1 MCGRYTLAPGS
12 LTLFSERFG
21 VSAAPEQAAG
31 YNIPPG
37 QPIAAVTRRSAA
49 PPSCEMFHWGLI
61 PAWSQTAETQYKMIN
76 ARVETVRE
84 KRSYSGLVADHR
96 CLIPADGFFEWQ
108 PQAEGPKR
116 PWWFHLPGS
125 ELFAFAG
132 LWTSWQP
139 QPDVEPVDS
148 CTMLTTEANA
158 IVAPVH
164 NRMPLIVRREDEQAW
179 LDPTVGVEDALGL
192 LANSANAQLLTR
204 PVSRA
209 VNSTRNQGED
219 CIAAVDPGGP
229 DSSAGALF

>member
-21 VSAAPEQAAG
+21 VPNAPEQAAG
-31 YNIPPG
+31 YNIAPG
-37 QPIAAVTRRSAA
+37 RPIAAVARRSGAA
-49 PPSCEMFHWGLI
+49 PSCEMFHWGLI
-61 PAWSQTAETQYKMIN
+61 PAWSPAAETRYKMIN

-84 KRSYSGLVADHR
+84 KRSYTDLISGHR

-116 PWWFHLPGS
+116 PWWFHLADS

-139 QPDVEPVDS
+139 QPGVEPVDS
-148 CTMLTTEANA
+148 CTMLTTNANET
-158 IVAPVH
+158 VAPVH
-164 NRMPLIVRREDEQAW
+164 NRMPLILRPEDEEAW
-179 LDPTVGVEDALGL
+179 LDPAVGVEDALGL
-192 LANSANAQLLTR
+192 LENSANALLLTQ

-219 CIAAVDPGGP
+219 CIAAVDPSDP
-229 DSSAGALF
+229 EPSSGTLF